1 MVKRETGAFKLRY
14 PFKLQ
19 QKSVFRIDEA
29 CQELEFIRKHFVL
42 CPVDKATKNVAIIC
56 KQYYLSNIIHECQSN
71 EGIDE
76 VSGEKEIN
84 DINRVIYEFLE
95 EVGIKVDSKIENLPH
110 MFSSPKF
117 HKPNLK
123 FRYVISYAN
132 CSLKP
137 LAVKIS
143 LGLKAVYS
151 EISRYSYMLFKV
163 TGVNRN
169 WVILNNKPILEALDR
184 INETSVARNIQ
195 TFDFSTLY
203 TNLAHKDIKE
213 ALKFTVK
220 LAFKNSKKMMMMM
233 MKILNKLSTMSI
245 LVTIRSHTHKNCFR
259 NLNNKTTQ
267 KNFNVL
273 YQLLIKLVNRKQIYY
288 SY

>member
-1 MVKRETGAFKLRY
+1 M
-14 PFKLQ
+14 
-19 QKSVFRIDEA
+19 FRIDEA
-29 CQELEFIRKHFVL
+29 CKELEFIRKHFVL

-56 KQYYLSNIIHECQSN
+56 KQYYLSNIILECQSN
-71 EGIDE
+71 EGINE
-76 VSGEKEIN
+76 VSGDKEIS
-84 DINRVIYEFLE
+84 DINRVIYKFLE

-143 LGLKAVYS
+143 LALKAVYS
-151 EISRYSYMLFKV
+151 EISRYSNMLFKV

-184 INETSVARNIQ
+184 INESSVARNIQ

-220 LAFKNSKKMMMMM
+220 LAFKNSKK
-233 MKILNKLSTMSI
+233 KFIAVYEKGFAWVNSFNTFNT
-245 LVTIRSHTHKNCFR
+245 TI
-259 NLNNKTTQ
+259 
-267 KNFNVL
+267 
-273 YQLLIKLVNRKQIYY
+273 IQII
-288 SY
+288 